1 MKISKGYI
9 VSGTLLGL
17 ALALVVFVLGYSL
30 IILNNISYDEPGKTI
45 PIETNLD
52 QIEAPSN
59 MKEGMSIPVF
69 REDKVWNVLL
79 IGSDA
84 AADGAFGRSDAM
96 ILMTVNE
103 KTGNIHL
110 TSLMRAIYVSI
121 PNEPDPRYV
130 NNYTPNYMLNAAH
143 TWGGPELLLKTVQR
157 NFRVDVSKYVAVNFE
172 GFVEVIDA
180 IGGVT
185 INLTPAEANHL
196 GLGSGAQLL
205 NGAKALDYSRIRK
218 LDSDFYRMGRQR
230 AVVSAVIEK
239 MRTVDVVTLAKT
251 AEAITPS
258 LTTNY
263 GKNELLSLISR
274 VPSYRKYPIDELML
288 PVEEYDAMVYI
299 NGMEMYDIDWTRNI
313 NTLHEFMRK

>member
-17 ALALVVFVLGYSL
+17 ALSLIVFVLGYSF
-30 IILNNISYDEPGKTI
+30 IILNNIHYTDQGETI

-52 QIEAPSN
+52 QIEAPDN
-59 MKEGMSIPVF
+59 MKEGMKIPVF

-84 AADGAFGRSDAM
+84 ADGGAYGRSDAM

-121 PNEPDPRYV
+121 PNEPDPRYA
-130 NNYTPNYMLNAAH
+130 NNYSPNYMLNAAH

-157 NFRVDVSKYVAVNFE
+157 NFRVDVPKYVAVDFN
-172 GFVEVIDA
+172 GFTEVIDA

-185 INLTPAEANHL
+185 INLTQAEASYL
-196 GLGSGAQLL
+196 GMSAGPQWM
-205 NGAKALDYSRIRK
+205 NGAKALEYSRIRK

-230 AVVSAVIEK
+230 TVIAAIIDK

-251 AEAITPS
+251 AEAIAPS
-258 LTTNY
+258 LSTNY
-263 GKNELLSLISR
+263 SRGELLGIISR
-274 VPSYRKYPIDELML
+274 APTYQKYGMDELML

-299 NGMEMYDIDWTRNI
+299 NGMEMYNIDWSRNI
-313 NTLHEFMRK
+313 NALHEHMSR